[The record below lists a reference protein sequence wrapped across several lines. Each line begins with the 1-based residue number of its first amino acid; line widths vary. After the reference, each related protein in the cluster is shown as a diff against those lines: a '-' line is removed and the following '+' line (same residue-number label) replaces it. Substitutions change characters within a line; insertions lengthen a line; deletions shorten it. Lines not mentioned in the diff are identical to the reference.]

1 MRIQAHDVTNFS
13 SENALISGLWRLCD
27 PKISMA
33 SISSMFLGTCLAAT
47 SGKIDLM
54 WLALTVIGI
63 LALEAAKN
71 ASGEVYDYDSGADLA
86 VAEEDRSPYSGGK
99 RVIVDGLMSRTQTI
113 VSGAIFY
120 LSGITIGLLIF
131 IQREPAILIV
141 GIAGVLL
148 AFFYHAPPVKLS
160 YRGLGEIAVAT
171 VYGPLICCGTYLV
184 QRNEISAEAI
194 FLSIPLG
201 FLIAAFLVINEFPDR
216 KADLSAHKMNLVVRL
231 GVQKSKWLFFALVAT
246 AYLGIMI
253 LPLVG
258 LTINVWLGLIGL
270 PFGFSAA
277 RRLKSIKQTSEIIPA
292 QRWTLF
298 SFCLAAFGCGT
309 GLII

>member
-1 MRIQAHDVTNFS
+1 
-13 SENALISGLWRLCD
+13 
-27 PKISMA
+27 MA
-33 SISSMFLGTCLAAT
+33 SISSMFLGTCLAAK
-47 SGKIDLM
+47 SGTIDLM

-113 VSGAIFY
+113 ASGAIFY
-120 LSGITIGLLIF
+120 LLGIIIGLLIF
-131 IQREPAILIV
+131 SQREPAILVV
-141 GIAGVLL
+141 GIIGVLL

-160 YRGLGEIAVAT
+160 YRGFGELAVAT
-171 VYGPLICCGTYLV
+171 VYGPMICCGTFLV
-184 QRNEISAEAI
+184 QRNEISTEAI

-201 FLIAAFLVINEFPDR
+201 ILIAAFLVINEFPDR
-216 KADLSAHKMNLVVRL
+216 IADLSAHKMNLVVRL
-231 GVQKSKWLFFALVAT
+231 GVKKSTWLFFSLIAT
-246 AYLGIMI
+246 AYLGIGL
-253 LPLVG
+253 LPLAG
-258 LTINVWLGLIGL
+258 LTPNVWLGLIGL
-270 PFGFSAA
+270 PLGLSAV
-277 RRLKSIKQTSEIIPA
+277 RRLHLTKQTREIIPA

-309 GLII
+309 GLLI

>member
-1 MRIQAHDVTNFS
+1 M
-13 SENALISGLWRLCD
+13 
-27 PKISMA
+27 
-33 SISSMFLGTCLAAT
+33 
-47 SGKIDLM
+47 
-54 WLALTVIGI
+54 
-63 LALEAAKN
+63 
-71 ASGEVYDYDSGADLA
+71 
-86 VAEEDRSPYSGGK
+86 
-99 RVIVDGLMSRTQTI
+99 
-113 VSGAIFY
+113 
-120 LSGITIGLLIF
+120 
-131 IQREPAILIV
+131 
-141 GIAGVLL
+141 
-148 AFFYHAPPVKLS
+148 
-160 YRGLGEIAVAT
+160 
-171 VYGPLICCGTYLV
+171 ICCGTYLV

-201 FLIAAFLVINEFPDR
+201 LLIAAFLVINEFPDR

-253 LPLVG
+253 LPLAG

-270 PFGFSAA
+270 TFGFSAA

-298 SFCLAAFGCGT
+298 SFCLVAFGCGT